1 MFGGF
6 TKIKI
11 AVVLGLSP
19 VHTGD

>member
-1 MFGGF
+1 MFGEF